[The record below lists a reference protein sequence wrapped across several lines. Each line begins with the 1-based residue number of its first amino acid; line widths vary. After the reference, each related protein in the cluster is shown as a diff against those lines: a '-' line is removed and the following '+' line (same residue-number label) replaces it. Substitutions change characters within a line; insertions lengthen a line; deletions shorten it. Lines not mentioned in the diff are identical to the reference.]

1 MTMPNHSARPTDG
14 KAPKASRQERELA
27 NTELQAASG
36 IIHKM
41 ADLSRELKHATAT
54 LEKILHDASGSNAL
68 TLLHGV
74 VLATLWNTSPC
85 KQVDLK
91 AITSIAPAYLTRL
104 VDELVDQRL
113 VHRHRS
119 SWDRRQIILAL
130 TGPGKESAYRVLT
143 SLSQSMNETHVSAI
157 TDLRLS
163 LDRFIILMQGHPAPL
178 QPMPQIKTPP
188 R

>member
-1 MTMPNHSARPTDG
+1 MIMPNHSAQPTDG
-14 KAPKASRQERELA
+14 KAPKASRQEREHTNA
-27 NTELQAASG
+27 KLQAASE

-54 LEKILHDASGSNAL
+54 LEKILHEASGSNAL
-68 TLLHGV
+68 TLLHWV

-104 VDELVDQRL
+104 VDELVDQKL

-119 SWDRRQIILAL
+119 AGDRRQIVLGL
-130 TGPGKESAYRVLT
+130 TRPGKESAHRVLT
-143 SLSQSMNETHVSAI
+143 SLSQLIHEAHVAAI
-157 TDLRLS
+157 TDLGLS
-163 LDRFIILMQGHPAPL
+163 LDRFIPPMHGQPAPL
-178 QPMPQIKTPP
+178 QPTH